1 MKIFLIILGSLVGFL
16 ALCFCVFLIL
26 IKPSAKKRNIMERYK
41 GVKFA
46 HRGLHDSE
54 KAENSLSAFAAAVEC
69 GYGIELD
76 VRLSKDGELVV
87 FHDDTLD
94 RMTEA
99 VGRVD
104 SFTAEEL
111 SRLHLGGT
119 GEGIP
124 TFREV
129 LKIVDGKIPLLVEM
143 KEDIGKY
150 GVTKKTAEI
159 LKEYHGEYIVE
170 TFNPFALEYFGRLM
184 PDVARGFLC
193 SNYLKR
199 PEMRKLKYFIVQNMM
214 LNFRCKP
221 DFIAYDHAEWKNA
234 GLTMVRTFYPKTPLV
249 CWTLT
254 TPEQENAA
262 REHGFTSFIF
272 ENYKSEL

>member
-1 MKIFLIILGSLVGFL
+1 MKIFLIVLASVAAFL
-16 ALCFCVFLIL
+16 AICLCVFLIL
-26 IKPSAKKRNIMERYK
+26 IRPSAKKREVMKRYK

-54 KAENSLSAFAAAVEC
+54 KAENSMSAFAAAVEH
-69 GYGIELD
+69 GYAIELD

-104 SFTAEEL
+104 SFTVEEL

-119 GEGIP
+119 DDCVP
-124 TFREV
+124 TFRDV
-129 LKIVDGKIPLLVEM
+129 LKLVDGRVPLLVEM

-150 GVTKKTAEI
+150 GVTKKTAEM

-170 TFNPFALEYFGRLM
+170 SFNPFALARFGTLM

-193 SNYLKR
+193 SNYLKH
-199 PEMRKLKYFIVQNMM
+199 PKMRKLKYFIVQNMM
-214 LNFRCKP
+214 LNFNCKP

-234 GLTMVRTFYPKTPLV
+234 GLSMVRFFYPKTPLI
-249 CWTLT
+249 CWTVRS
-254 TPEQENAA
+254 PEEEAA
-262 REHGFTSFIF
+262 AAEHGFTSFIF
-272 ENYKSEL
+272 ENYKSEI

>member
-1 MKIFLIILGSLVGFL
+1 MKIFFIVLGSLVGFL
-16 ALCFCVFLIL
+16 ALCFCLFLIL
-26 IKPSAKKRNIMERYK
+26 IKPSSKKREVMARYK

-54 KAENSLSAFAAAVEC
+54 KAENSLSAFATAVEC

-94 RMTEA
+94 RMTD
-99 VGRVD
+99 VKGRVD

-111 SRLHLGGT
+111 SKIRLGGT
-119 GEGIP
+119 NDGVP

-143 KEDIGKY
+143 KEDLGKY
-150 GVTKKTAEI
+150 GVAKKTAEM
-159 LKEYHGEYIVE
+159 LREYKGEYIVE
-170 TFNPFALEYFGRLM
+170 SFNPLSLAYFGTLM
-184 PDVARGFLC
+184 PEVARGLLC
-193 SNYLKR
+193 TNYLKNPKTR
-199 PEMRKLKYFIVQNMM
+199 NVKTFAVQNML
-214 LNFRCKP
+214 LNVRCKP
-221 DFIAYDHAEWKNA
+221 DFIAYDHAEWRD
-234 GLTMVRTFYPKTPLV
+234 GGISMIRTFYPKTPLI
-249 CWTLT
+249 CWTVR
-254 TPEQENAA
+254 TPEEEAA
-262 REHGFTSFIF
+262 AKKHGFTSFIF